1 MSKSQQLKVR
11 CFFSFVAVLCCVS
24 ALLAKP
30 YSPRPGSAE
39 RKAILDALRVP
50 IQREAGQTIVF
61 YGVNIKVE
69 KGWSWVSA
77 ISKDKTGKKLPL
89 GDLATQGLL
98 HKVKGRWRVEHW
110 GVSGD
115 ISVVCAA
122 AKAYPQAPRSLFG
135 SVLGYC

>member
-1 MSKSQQLKVR
+1 MLTRPAFRLWLTGLSLLLTAA
-11 CFFSFVAVLCCVS
+11 FCC
-24 ALLAKP
+24 AKP
-30 YSPRPGSAE
+30 HTPKPGSAE

-50 IQREAGQTIVF
+50 IQREARQAIVF
-61 YGVNIKVE
+61 YNVQLKVE
-69 KGWSWVSA
+69 KGWAWVSA
-77 ISKDKTGKKLPL
+77 ISKDKSGKKMPL

-98 HKVKGRWRVEHW
+98 HKVNGRWRVEHW

-135 SVLGYC
+135 RVLSYC